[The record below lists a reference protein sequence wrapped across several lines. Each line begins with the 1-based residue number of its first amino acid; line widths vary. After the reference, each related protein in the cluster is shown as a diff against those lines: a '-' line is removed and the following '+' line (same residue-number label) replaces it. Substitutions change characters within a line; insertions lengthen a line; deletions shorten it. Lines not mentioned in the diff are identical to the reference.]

1 MVIATDRTLAKAPP
15 QKIMMSLSGTHHG
28 NESLGDLYHSHEIG
42 QISKLPGGNLRIKV
56 KSKKPFYVLSARR

>member
-56 KSKKPFYVLSARR
+56 K